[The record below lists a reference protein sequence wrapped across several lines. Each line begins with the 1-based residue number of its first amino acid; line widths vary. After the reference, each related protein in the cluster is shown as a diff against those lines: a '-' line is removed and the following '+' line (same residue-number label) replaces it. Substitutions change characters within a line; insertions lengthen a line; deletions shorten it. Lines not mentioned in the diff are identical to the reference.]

1 MFGSF
6 SYLKK
11 AREREIN
18 VDKSKKKKGSVI
30 WKQTIINK
38 DSVKKKR
45 KKEKRVGFNE
55 QRFFPFS
62 VSRRKKKFIKLY
74 RRVLFID
81 KIYSFLSSD
90 ISIIIIDLSIP
101 KHRNRLL
108 FIFGIYIYIFKKQ
121 LFLKL

>member
-1 MFGSF
+1 MEANNYQQSQR
-6 SYLKK
+6 K
-11 AREREIN
+11 
-18 VDKSKKKKGSVI
+18 
-30 WKQTIINK
+30 
-38 DSVKKKR
+38 KKKR
-45 KKEKRVGFNE
+45 KKGVGFNE
-55 QRFFPFS
+55 QGFFPFN